1 MREPRVGEGKSAR
14 CARVRSARALKRARN
29 ICDPMLIDRALSRAR
44 GSRIRRVVTGLFV
57 NGVEDR
63 RADGRSAGRVASKCK
78 SSAHWPA
85 ERGAA
90 GHAAARRVLLLH
102 LHRAVANTSTSP
114 WRGWRERAGAAALE
128 HPVVFERTASTAVV
142 GYRINWHAS
151 ARLCAALCATR
162 CRLPAEVCGI
172 AAFTPPSAPALPWQL
187 PPSHSPARSSCV
199 GCAQRQPMPR
209 MQQSRR
215 VCRAAALRA
224 CRALQAV
231 FRLCVRV
238 PALRTV
244 HLGNIDRDPPRQRR
258 FAMG

>member
-1 MREPRVGEGKSAR
+1 MYRKEHGREPADQNR
-14 CARVRSARALKRARN
+14 
-29 ICDPMLIDRALSRAR
+29 
-44 GSRIRRVVTGLFV
+44 VTGLFV

-187 PPSHSPARSSCV
+187 PPSHH
-199 GCAQRQPMPR
+199 QRVLR
-209 MQQSRR
+209 ASDVHSDNR
-215 VCRAAALRA
+215 CRACNKVGECVALRPCGHA
-224 CRALQAV
+224 VLCRPCSDFV
-231 FRLCVRV
+231 FECPLCGQYISGISTEILPDNDVSRWDNKDE
-238 PALRTV
+238 PIRW
-244 HLGNIDRDPPRQRR
+244 
-258 FAMG
+258 